1 MVNLFNPS
9 KIRVVEHLGFHF
21 RMKSEIAGL
30 LLSHWFLIALLVLI
44 GPVVLM
50 GWVADFVSQGITRRR
65 PVGVIDEKSNGG

>member
-1 MVNLFNPS
+1 
-9 KIRVVEHLGFHF
+9 
-21 RMKSEIAGL
+21 
-30 LLSHWFLIALLVLI
+30 LIALLVLI